1 MTDSTIKRIL
11 IFFAAVLIFY
21 LMSSLASIL
30 LPLVLAL
37 LVALIV
43 QPPMIFL
50 TNKGLPKWLILPT
63 FSILSLI
70 ILFGIGSIISDT
82 AGQLVDQE
90 QFFVSRFLM
99 KTDEALIWINNTF
112 RLNWDTTFL
121 VSELYKSIQSGWLN
135 SFIANI
141 ASEIGSFISSFLFFA
156 LYYVM
161 LLSGMSHYK
170 SYISYVGGDNSESFL
185 HEYENVQR
193 QVFSYMWI
201 KTLIN
206 IGTGLLTF
214 TICIIF
220 GIKFAIFWAF
230 LAFIFSFVPNIGS
243 ILSTILPILM
253 AVIQLDSIESLLLF
267 AVLLVAMHFVMGNV
281 VEPIIMG
288 NRLRLNTL
296 TVLFGLVFWG
306 YIWGIP
312 GMILSVPLLVIM
324 KLILER
330 FPEVSIIGRV
340 MGYPDKT

>member
-1 MTDSTIKRIL
+1 VTDTTIKRIL

-21 LMSSLASIL
+21 LMNSLASIL

-37 LVALIV
+37 LTALIV
-43 QPPMIFL
+43 QPLIIFL
-50 TNKGLPKWLILPT
+50 SKKGLPKWLILPT
-63 FSILSLI
+63 FAILSLS
-70 ILFGIGSIISDT
+70 ILFGIGLIISDT
-82 AGQLVDQE
+82 ASQLVDQE

-99 KTDEALIWINNTF
+99 KTDEALIWINSTF
-112 RLNWDTTFL
+112 NLNWDTTFL

-161 LLSGMSHYK
+161 LLAGMSHYK
-170 SYISYVGGDNSESFL
+170 SYISYVGGDKSESYL
-185 HEYENVQR
+185 HEYENIQQ
-193 QVFSYMWI
+193 QVFSYMWV

-206 IGTGLLTF
+206 VGTGLLTF
-214 TICIIF
+214 IFCIIF

-253 AVIQLDSIESLLLF
+253 AVIQLDSIESLLFF
-267 AVLLVAMHFVMGNV
+267 AILLVAMHFVMGNI

-330 FPEVSIIGRV
+330 FPEVSIISRV
-340 MGYPDKT
+340 MGYPDNK